1 MSNPCDSV
9 RIKYKGNGT
18 QTQFTFPFTY
28 MHWYDV
34 TVGLW
39 DDNKKIYVDQS
50 NKFVFANAT
59 TIEFLTAPPA
69 PPDAGIY
76 NIIIGRNTDIT
87 QMQATFYPGSS
98 IRAEDLNDDFDQL
111 RLAIQENRCQIEA
124 KLEQIQTDFWAKAS
138 IRGRTNPSVDQAPY
152 ETIYKR
158 DQEDGFWDQAGAA
171 KNAIPTAGAISARLD
186 PYVQDTL
193 PASPTVEQKGKR
205 WINPDKA
212 SDGYW
217 SPEADAWVVYQ
228 NTGPRGEQ
236 GPRGEKGE
244 EGPQGPP
251 LALQGYIQAG
261 PWSAPSNPIAGD
273 MWIADGTISGF
284 PGGGTPVAGDGL
296 VYTGASWINVG
307 QIRGPQGSAG
317 PQGPVG
323 PQGAVG
329 PQGLQGPTG
338 PTGPTGQVGPQG
350 PQGPAGPI
358 GPKGDAGPVGP
369 RGLQG
374 VQGLTGPVGPQG
386 IQGPA
391 GTALNVLPPVA
402 DIAARDALTGLN
414 PGDSVLTIADGGFW
428 TWDGTQWL
436 SASSIVGPEGPKGD
450 TGATG
455 PQGIQ
460 GTKGDTGAIG
470 PEGPT
475 GPQGTKGDT
484 GAEGPTG
491 PTGPQGTKG
500 DTGPAGPT
508 GPQGPKG
515 DTGAEGP
522 QGLRGE
528 KGEKGDIGLT
538 GPDGP
543 TGATGGVIAV
553 TVSTSPPSGIA
564 QEGDIWLTV

>member
-553 TVSTSPPSGIA
+553 TVSTAAPSGIA

>member
-18 QTQFTFPFTY
+18 QTQFTVPFTY

-138 IRGRTNPSVDQAPY
+138 IRGRANPSVDQAPY

-329 PQGLQGPTG
+329 PQGLQG

-553 TVSTSPPSGIA
+553 TVSTAAPSGIA